1 MNLFDILGP
10 VMVGPSS
17 SHTAGAVRIGRMAR
31 ALLGQEPVR
40 AQLLLHGSFASTGEG
55 HGTHQALVAGLLGL
69 SPADGRVPDSFR
81 LARERG
87 LSFSFG
93 TCVLRDVHPNS
104 ALIRLEDAGGGQL
117 EVGASSPGGG
127 RIRVFQVDG
136 LHTSFSGELPTL
148 VVHNTDQPGC
158 VSQVTGVLAGR
169 GLPPAQSGRP
179 GRQRRHGHR
188 VRPAHPRGRRPG
200 RAGPARYPA
209 GHPLHPGRTGG
220 APLIAFDSIAQMLQD
235 TEQSGLP
242 LWENILESDCR
253 RQDLPRARSLE
264 RMGAML
270 DAMVQAD
277 ESYQAQDRSHSGL
290 SGGDGAKMTL
300 YAAGDP
306 LCGPLLSQVMAG
318 ALRMGE
324 CNACMKR
331 IVAAPTAGAC
341 GVLPAVLLPCARH
354 FSLSREQLVQALYVA
369 SGFGMVIAAR
379 ASISGAEGGCQAEIG
394 SAAAMAAPA
403 LVHLQG
409 GTPEQ
414 MANACAMAVKNLL
427 GLVCDPVGGLVEV
440 PCVKR
445 NVIGAMD
452 ALSAAQ
458 MALAGIESRVPPD
471 QVLDAMAEV
480 GRSLP
485 PSLRETGKGGLAATP
500 FGMAY
505 APKEG

>member
-1 MNLFDILGP
+1 M
-10 VMVGPSS
+10 
-17 SHTAGAVRIGRMAR
+17 
-31 ALLGQEPVR
+31 
-40 AQLLLHGSFASTGEG
+40 
-55 HGTHQALVAGLLGL
+55 
-69 SPADGRVPDSFR
+69 
-81 LARERG
+81 
-87 LSFSFG
+87 
-93 TCVLRDVHPNS
+93 
-104 ALIRLEDAGGGQL
+104 
-117 EVGASSPGGG
+117 
-127 RIRVFQVDG
+127 
-136 LHTSFSGELPTL
+136 
-148 VVHNTDQPGC
+148 
-158 VSQVTGVLAGR
+158 
-169 GLPPAQSGRP
+169 
-179 GRQRRHGHR
+179 
-188 VRPAHPRGRRPG
+188 
-200 RAGPARYPA
+200 
-209 GHPLHPGRTGG
+209 
-220 APLIAFDSIAQMLQD
+220 IAFDSIAQMLQD

-379 ASISGAEGGCQAEIG
+379 ASISGAEGGCQAEVG
-394 SAAAMAAPA
+394 SASGMAAAA
-403 LVHLQG
+403 LVSVLG

-414 MANACAMAVKNLL
+414 MAHACAMALSNTL
-427 GLVCDPVGGLVEV
+427 GLVCDPVAGLVEV
-440 PCVKR
+440 PCVNR
-445 NVIGAMD
+445 NVMGAVNALSCAEMALSGVESAIPCDEVIDAMRAVGD
-452 ALSAAQ
+452 ALPA
-458 MALAGIESRVPPD
+458 
-471 QVLDAMAEV
+471 
-480 GRSLP
+480 
-485 PSLRETGKGGLAATP
+485 SLRETGGGGLAATP
-500 FGMAY
+500 TGRRIAEQM
-505 APKEG
+505 